1 MISKRIHCIP
11 ENDNYNRLANY
22 IAGHDKNQERENAR
36 EYMPQSYLGEIGE
49 LAQKRLRGLS
59 ECDLVHRTL
68 EEGTE
73 RESESILSFDAR
85 GDHQSDDF
93 MRWNGS
99 HARAEKCLISWCA
112 GCWAGDDYELA
123 MQEVADTQALNT
135 RTTKEKTYHLIVS
148 FRPEDQGRLTP
159 ENFKAI
165 ERRFAEV
172 LGLSEHQRH
181 CGVHVNT
188 NNTHM
193 HVAYNL
199 IHPER
204 LTRTEPWHDYI
215 ARDKLCRQLEKEYG
229 LTVDNGRQKDRERG
243 IGSQAATMEAHS
255 GRQSF
260 ESYAHD
266 QGAAIL
272 EKLESAR
279 TWEDVHQIFARHGLE
294 LMPRGAGLV
303 VRDRHGKQTAK
314 ASTVHREVSF
324 RKLQARF
331 GTFQK
336 AREKLPPS
344 EIRYHPRPIQK
355 AAELEMLWTE
365 FKAARMVYEA
375 ERAAIRRKWSAY
387 REAMDRQTLGQ
398 KTRRYVLQ
406 LSRQKEMQERQA
418 LEMRQPGNWMEF
430 LRHKARSGDEAA
442 LTVLRSRQEEVL
454 PDMERE
460 GKQMQARAAML
471 AQKTAILENDNLNSK
486 TKRRLSSQVLM
497 ESLLPGVKT
506 DISRHGHLI
515 YTLPDGEKIC
525 DSGKRITFSEGARS
539 HALRYMAAQWG
550 IRHMERDKE
559 GRSVFVL
566 ADGQKIRD
574 TGQRTFERPKPR
586 PQLER
591 KQEMER

>member
-11 ENDNYNRLANY
+11 ENDNYGRLADY
-22 IAGHDKNQERENAR
+22 IAGHDKHQDRENAR
-36 EYMPQSYLGEIGE
+36 EYMPQPYFGEIGD

-59 ECDLVHRTL
+59 QCDLVYRTL
-68 EEGTE
+68 GEGAK
-73 RESESILSFDAR
+73 RASESILSFDAR
-85 GDHQSDDF
+85 GDHQPDDF

-135 RTTKEKTYHLIVS
+135 RTAKEKTYHLIVS
-148 FRPEDQGRLTP
+148 FRPEDQGKLTP

-165 ERRFAEV
+165 EERFAEA

-188 NNTHM
+188 NNTHL

-204 LTRTEPWHDYI
+204 LTRVEPWRDYI

-229 LTVDNGRQKDRERG
+229 LTVDNGRQQGRERG
-243 IGSQAATMEAHS
+243 IGGMAATMEAHS

-303 VRDRHGKQTAK
+303 VRDRHGRQTAK
-314 ASTVHREVSF
+314 ASTVHREASAK
-324 RKLQARF
+324 KLQSRF
-331 GTFQK
+331 GKFQK
-336 AREKLPPS
+336 AQEKLPTS
-344 EIRYHPRPIQK
+344 EIRYRPRPIHK
-355 AAELEMLWTE
+355 AAELETLWTE
-365 FKAARMVYEA
+365 FKAARMAYEA
-375 ERAAIRRKWSAY
+375 QRAAIRRKWSAY
-387 REAMDRQTLGQ
+387 REDMNGQALGR
-398 KTRRYVLQ
+398 KTRMYLLQ
-406 LSRQKEMQERQA
+406 LSRQREAQERQA
-418 LEMRQPGNWMEF
+418 LEMRQPGNWTDF

-442 LTVLRSRQEEVL
+442 LAVLRSRKEKVL
-454 PDMERE
+454 PDKEHE
-460 GKQMQARAAML
+460 GEQMQARAAML

-550 IRHMERDKE
+550 IKHMERDRE
-559 GRSVFVL
+559 GRRVFVL

-574 TGQRTFERPKPR
+574 TGQREFERPKPQR
-586 PQLER
+586 ER

>member
-11 ENDNYNRLANY
+11 ENDNYGRLANY
-22 IAGHDKNQERENAR
+22 IAGHDKNQDRENVR
-36 EYMPQSYLGEIGE
+36 EYMPQPYIGEIGN

-59 ECDLVHRTL
+59 ECDLVHRTFG
-68 EEGTE
+68 EGTQ
-73 RESESILSFDAR
+73 RASESILSFDAR
-85 GDHQSDDF
+85 GDHQSDDL

-99 HARAEKCLISWCA
+99 HARTEKCLVSWCA

-135 RTTKEKTYHLIVS
+135 RTAKEKTYHLIVS
-148 FRPEDQGRLTP
+148 FRPEDQGKLTP

-165 ERRFAEV
+165 EERFAEA

-199 IHPER
+199 IHPEK
-204 LTRTEPWHDYI
+204 LTRVEPWRDYI
-215 ARDKLCRQLEKEYG
+215 ARDKLCRQLEKEFG
-229 LTVDNGRQKDRERG
+229 LTVDNGRQQDRERG
-243 IGSQAATMEAHS
+243 LGNMAATMEAHS

-279 TWEDVHQIFARHGLE
+279 TWEDVHHIFARHGLE

-324 RKLQARF
+324 KKLKNRF
-331 GTFQK
+331 GIFQK
-336 AREKLPPS
+336 ARDKLPAS
-344 EIRYHPRPIQK
+344 EIRYRPRPIHK

-365 FKAARMVYEA
+365 YKAARMVYEA
-375 ERAAIRRKWSAY
+375 QRAAIRQKWSAY
-387 REAMDRQTLGQ
+387 REDIDKQTIGT

-430 LRHKARSGDEAA
+430 LRHKARSGDEDA
-442 LTVLRSRQEEVL
+442 LAVLRSRREDGL
-454 PDMERE
+454 PHKEHEME
-460 GKQMQARAAML
+460 QMQAQAIIL
-471 AQKTAILENDNLNSK
+471 AQKTAILENTNFNAK
-486 TKRRLSSQVLM
+486 TKKRLSSQVLM
-497 ESLLPGVKT
+497 ERLVPGVKT

-525 DSGKRITFSEGARS
+525 DSGKRITFSEGARND
-539 HALRYMAAQWG
+539 ALRYMAAQWG
-550 IRHMERDKE
+550 IKRMEKDKE
-559 GRSVFVL
+559 GRNVFVL

-574 TGQRTFERPKPR
+574 TGQREFERPKLR
-586 PQLER
+586 PQRER
-591 KQEMER
+591 KQDMER